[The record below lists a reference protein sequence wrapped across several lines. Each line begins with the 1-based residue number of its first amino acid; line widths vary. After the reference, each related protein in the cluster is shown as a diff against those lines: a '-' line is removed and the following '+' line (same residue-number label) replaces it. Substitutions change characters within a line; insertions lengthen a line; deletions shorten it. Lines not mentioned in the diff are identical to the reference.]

1 MWGFWVE
8 PHLPEGL
15 LRKQLRKQNTR
26 IEVARKDWEKG
37 YQMDAR
43 VGFFLEAAPRRDGY
57 M

>member
-15 LRKQLRKQNTR
+15 LRKQNTR